1 VEEEMH
7 SLKKLLVDDAEACE
21 MLSIPAEH
29 LDWLVR
35 TEQLI
40 PINIR
45 GRRLFAVRQLEEL
58 VRTYSIVQA
67 RGKADAQN
75 DSQ

>member
-1 VEEEMH
+1 MQSTH
-7 SLKKLLVDDAEACE
+7 KLLVDDAAACT

-29 LDWLVR
+29 LDWLVK
-35 TEQLI
+35 TEQLN

-67 RGKADAQN
+67 RGRDRGDD

>member
-1 VEEEMH
+1 MQSH
-7 SLKKLLVDDAEACE
+7 PRLLVNDADACS

-29 LDWLVR
+29 LDWLVK
-35 TEQLI
+35 TEQLS

-67 RGKADAQN
+67 RGRIN
-75 DSQ
+75 DQDDRQ